1 MSEVDNNK
9 GNIDKMKKLIIF
21 FFLITGASSYAQ
33 QDPLFSQYMFN
44 QLLLN
49 PAFAGS
55 KEVLSIDILDRYQWV
70 GIEGAPRTITF
81 GAHTALP
88 NNRVGIGLYA
98 YRDELGPI
106 VNSGFMGTYS
116 YRLLFPNSRLAFGI
130 QAGFKHMNF
139 EWDKIRVQDPDYVFN
154 QQDNNRLIPDANFGI
169 YYFTNTYYLGIS
181 SKQLFQNEYGW
192 TTVNGEN
199 TYTRLLMHFYGMAG
213 VAIPVADNITF
224 RPSLLG
230 KFVKHA
236 PPQLDV
242 NASLIFNDVFWIG
255 ASYRTEK
262 AIVLLTEIRITPRLR
277 VGYSFDMYLNELQ
290 PHNKGSH
297 EIRLGLDIELFQSRM
312 LTPRYFF

>member
-1 MSEVDNNK
+1 
-9 GNIDKMKKLIIF
+9 MKKLIVIIC
-21 FFLITGASSYAQ
+21 LLTGVSSYAQ

-70 GIEGAPRTITF
+70 GIDGAPRTLTF

-88 NNRVGIGLYA
+88 NNKVGIGLYA
-98 YRDELGPI
+98 YRDALGPT
-106 VNSGFMGTYS
+106 VNTGFMGTYA
-116 YRLLFPNSRLAFGI
+116 YRILFPNSKLAFGI
-130 QAGFKHMNF
+130 QVGFKHMVF
-139 EWDKIRVQDPDYVFN
+139 EWDKIRVQKPDYVFN
-154 QQDNNRLIPDANFGI
+154 QQDNNRLTPDANFGI
-169 YYFTNTYYLGIS
+169 YYFTNTYYVGLS

-213 VAIPVADNITF
+213 VAIPLDDRITF
-224 RPSLLG
+224 RPSVLG

-262 AIVLLTEIRITPRLR
+262 AVVLLTEFRITPRLR